1 MNKNLLSPSRYS
13 RIFFGKKINLTKQI
27 SGYISRALFV
37 VTTLLFS
44 ASVSNAQTPVCAT
57 PGADGAGNLST
68 AANTFYPSKTGSVT
82 LNSGST
88 SLELDPVPGSFTVGS
103 TVFSFGNTQIT
114 KGNLLLIVQMQ
125 GADANTTNTSSY
137 GSGVAA
143 NDGSGYT
150 GTVTAGRYEYVV
162 ALNDITTAGGTL
174 QFKGAG
180 TGGGLVNS
188 YVNSD
193 ATATK
198 GQRRFQI
205 VRLMQYSNLTMTTDI
220 KTIPWNGKAG
230 GLIAID
236 VAGTLTMN
244 GRVIDA
250 SATGFRGGYLLP
262 RTIAN
267 TQQSLYVTT
276 NSTLAST
283 KGEGIVG
290 TPRFMWDGYN
300 QVDNG
305 VQGYPNGDYGR
316 GAPGNAGGGGNVHN
330 AGGGGGGNG
339 SAGGLGGWGWD
350 SGDPT
355 FGANQVTGGRQG
367 STTPYALNR
376 LFLGGGGGAGDAN
389 NATNGVRG
397 GVGGGIILITANKID
412 GTGTIL
418 ANGGRG
424 EAGGLGNAADG
435 AGGGGAGGTIFISV
449 ANPSPTANLTI
460 QAKGGNGGNS
470 FTTTAHGPGGGGG
483 GGVIHY
489 KIPNATITAT
499 SAAGLSGRTNNGV
512 TQAGNA
518 NSNVPYGSTDGSGPG
533 IVNLFTVNDLPPE
546 LQGVSSTCLP
556 NLVITKSRTNPTVS
570 VPAGSTTVYTININN
585 TGGGAEGVRINDQL
599 PAGLTFLSATIVYS
613 TSPST
618 VVTVTNSGIA
628 TAPVLGNFNIPA
640 GTSATIQLTV
650 TIPAATAAG
659 TYSNPAQVTYLDPTR
674 TAANPDRLISPAS
687 FAIAGTN
694 TTYETGG
701 TVGGSNYNPALTDED
716 LLLTKP
722 NISILKTV
730 SPTCIATG
738 ANATYTITVKNEGAT
753 TLNTFSVTDV
763 IPTGMTFVSS
773 TGTAAPWTR
782 SNVGT
787 TYTFAYNSGI
797 GLTTGQ
803 TASFTITATA
813 TTVQPSGS
821 WSNTASVSGGS
832 NSTVLLYANP
842 TTASSS
848 ISAGGTAC
856 NDGTFFITGNTPT
869 VGTGQW
875 SLTANPGG
883 FATLNNP
890 NQPNATVVGVRN
902 GSPVTARWTITNGT
916 CTSTSDLVLTNNS
929 ILPTGTLS
937 IVGNGSGTIC
947 SPSPTPNLQVA
958 LTGTPNWSIS
968 YRNPAGLLVNVTGI
982 TTSPYIISSTTV
994 GTYSLVSI
1002 TDNTGCSGTVS
1013 GTVVLNQSPA
1023 TVAGTVSGAQSI
1035 CFNTAPTALSIS
1047 GQTGNV
1053 VIWQSSPNNSTWTD
1067 ISGTENLTLITPGV
1081 LTATTYYRVR
1091 VKSGACAEAITPA
1104 VTVTVNALPAGSATP
1119 TSQNICSGAAIA
1131 TVNFSGATS
1140 YTWIRDN
1147 NTNVT
1152 GIASSGSGT
1161 NVTGTLTN
1169 TTGSV
1174 QVVTFTVTPIANGC
1188 SGNTFTF
1195 TVTVQGIVTAGSIGS
1210 NQAICT
1216 NTQPAPLTSLT
1227 DGTGSG
1233 TISYIWENSTN
1244 GTTWAAIAGANAATF
1259 QPPVLTT
1266 TTLYRRTTV
1275 STAATACSSVP
1286 SSPVTISVSAL
1297 PTAANAGADQ
1307 TQYNSGTFTL
1317 QGNAPTSGTG
1327 VWTLV
1332 TGSATIATPTNRNTT
1347 VTIAKN
1353 TSATLRWTI
1362 TSSPCAASADDVV
1375 ITYTESTDLQI
1386 VKAVNK
1392 TNPTVGENVTFTITA
1407 TNNGPSNATGV
1418 QVNDLLKSG
1427 YTFVSATPGAGT
1439 YNATT
1444 GVWTI
1449 GALNSASSQTLN
1461 IIATVKANATAA
1473 NYGNDANITG
1483 TETDPTPANNSTS
1496 ITSIVPVPSIDL
1508 SLTKTASPKPAIAGN
1523 ALTYTITLTNN
1534 GPSTLTSTDI
1544 VKITD
1549 NLPAGFTANTYTAS
1563 IGTFTSANGNWTG
1576 LTLATGQNATLTI
1589 AGTLA
1594 ATATGSISNSASVAA
1609 PTGTVDPNLTN
1620 NSQTDNTTI
1629 NRQVD
1634 LVLAKTASPKPV
1646 VAGGAL
1652 TYTITLTNNGSSAL
1666 LSTDVVNVVDNLPAG
1681 FTATTFTAA
1690 AGTYDQTNG
1699 NWTGL
1704 TLNNGQS
1711 TTLTIAGTVAANA
1724 SGTLN
1729 NSATVTA
1736 PTGTT
1741 DTNTGNNTAT
1751 DATSI
1756 NRSIDFAIAKTS
1768 TPNPVIA
1775 GEALTYTITLTNNGT
1790 SQLLNTDV
1798 VKVVDVLP
1806 AGFTAT
1812 SYNTSL
1818 GAYTSTNGNWTG
1830 LTLSN
1835 GQSTTL
1841 TIAGTVAAVATGSL
1855 SNTVTLTPPAGITD
1869 PNTTNNTATNN
1880 TTINAKPV
1888 LAITKTGSSGLT
1900 AGSAVTYTLRI
1911 VNNGSSN
1918 AINADITDAVP
1929 TSIQGVTWTSTTE
1942 GTAAVGT
1949 GASGSGNTVNLK
1961 VNIPAGSANAI
1972 NVTIQGTV
1980 DPGATGS
1987 ITNTATVTPAEPQ
2000 GTGSTSSVNSNIT
2013 STSGVTIS
2021 KTAVSSETAGNT
2033 LSYQIQIANNGPSNA
2048 TGVQLADV
2056 VPASLTNVTYTSQV
2070 LGTAMVTAGATGTG
2084 NNINLTSNIPAGAA
2098 NKIIINVIGTIKPD
2112 FEGTITNTAT
2122 ATPQES
2128 GSTPVNAQAITS
2140 VSRKPVFTITK
2151 SGPSTAIAGNNII
2164 YSITIKNTGP
2174 SNSLNTLITD
2184 AIPASIANASWTSA
2198 VTVGTATISAGAT
2211 GTGNNLSLTGSFQAN
2226 STVQITIS
2234 GKIASN
2240 ASGNITNTATVTPA
2254 ENGVS
2259 PITSSPVNTSLTT
2272 KSGLTVLKSAPSTII
2287 SGANIS
2293 YTIEIGND
2301 GPSDAINATLNDA
2314 ISAQV
2319 LNPTWT
2325 STIQGSAIINAG
2337 ATGSGNSLQTGVTI
2351 PAGAANKVIV
2361 TVSGKVNPAFNGALS
2376 NTATVTAIES
2386 GSPSPSSTTNTTVN
2400 RTPTIA
2406 ITKNGPT
2413 ALIAGENITYT
2424 LDIFNTSTA
2433 DAQNLS
2439 IADAVSNQ
2447 ISNVTW
2453 TATASGTAQVLT
2465 GASGTG
2471 NTVAITGNVPA
2482 GSANHITVTI
2492 IGMVSAALNGNLA
2505 NTATATPSESGTTP
2519 AISTINTTVS
2529 KIPVLAIQK
2538 SGPASINAGEQI
2550 SYTITVTNQG
2560 TANANAS
2567 VITDAIPASILNPSW
2582 TTSVSGTAVITA
2594 GATGSTNAVS
2604 VTGDI
2609 PAGAAN
2615 KIVITVTGTVDAG
2628 TGATSI
2634 ANNAT
2639 VTPAESGATAK
2650 TSNTVTTS
2658 VGKLPSISL
2667 TKTGPATAKSG
2678 ETVTYIIEAINNGP
2692 SNASN
2697 LSITD
2702 AIPTQLTGVTWT
2714 AVASGTST
2722 VSVSSGT
2729 GNVSLTSNLK
2739 VGAANKVTITATGT
2753 ISAGQSNVT
2762 ISNQAVATPTEAGIA
2777 PVNSN
2782 AVSTT
2787 VSNKSAITIVKAGPS
2802 SVNAGENVTYTLS
2815 IKNAGPSNAVAAV
2828 IADNIP
2834 SGITNVSWSTAITG
2848 TASISLG
2855 ASGTGNNLSI
2865 TADIPAG
2872 AANAINVTIT
2882 GKVNAAFAGSSLSN
2896 SATVT
2901 PSEAGNA
2908 VVTSNTVTSAVTKQ
2922 ADLRIEKTG
2931 PTAAV
2936 AGEQVSYTITV
2947 TNAGPGDVTAARIQ
2961 DTFDANLLTPTW
2973 TVATQGAATASV
2985 GSGSGNIDIT
2995 GNFTANAA
3003 DKIIITVTG
3012 RISPTLTTSISNTAT
3027 ATPPAGVTDLTP
3039 ASSTVT
3045 TTTTRKANVRITKS
3059 GPANVGAGEVISY
3072 TLRIVND
3079 GPSTATTTA
3088 ILDNI
3093 PTEIISGISWDVVV
3107 SGGAT
3112 STISGNQTSRSINFN
3127 ATIPPTTGLVLV
3139 NITGTV
3145 DPSLTQGQTI
3155 SNTATATVAA
3165 GITDPDLSDN
3175 TSTKVTAVDND
3186 PVFRVSKSGPANANI
3201 GDPITYT
3208 IVINNTGAGNITDA
3222 FITDNVPV
3230 DVQVNSWTAVATAGA
3245 TVTGTASGSS
3255 NSISTK
3261 GSINSGT
3268 GTITVTVNGIIKQT
3282 ARAVFTNTV
3291 EVTAS
3296 DVKQSSVTTSINKST
3311 DIAIS
3316 KTGPQTISAG
3326 ENISYTIKVVNNGP
3340 VDVSGLTIADVV
3352 PAGITNV
3359 SWSATASGTATITGP
3374 TTGNVNDI
3382 SMGANINAG
3391 STNFITI
3398 LVSGKVPSNT
3408 AVSTL
3413 TNTATVTLPTEI
3425 VDFNTAN
3432 NSSTINTTV
3441 INSPSLVVQKSG
3453 PSTAASGTQISY
3465 TLTVSNNGPSDAI
3478 AVNIADAIPA
3488 DITNVSWTAVANGTT
3503 SITSG
3508 ASGSGNTV
3516 AVVGNIPF
3524 ASGNSITINVVGTI
3538 NPAFAG
3544 NILNTASAKIG
3555 AAGTPVNS
3563 PTVTTVVAKQTNLS
3577 VIKSGPATLSAGL
3590 PLSYTIEV
3598 TNAGPSNAT
3607 GTVITDAVPA
3617 AIQNVTWSTT
3627 VTNGASVSAGVT
3639 GTGNAL
3645 SVTGSILAG
3654 GNSKILITVNGL
3666 VASNATANIVNSAT
3680 ATPAEPG
3687 NPPVVSTP
3695 VTTVLQKT
3703 PGLALS
3709 KSAPSTAS
3717 SGQQITYTL
3726 KLTNTGPSDAVNTTI
3741 ADEVPADI
3749 SNVQW
3754 TATASNGAVVNGTA
3768 SGTTN
3773 NVSASVNVPV
3783 NGVINIVITGT
3794 ISPTYVGTIVNNAS
3808 ATPSEPGVAAK
3819 TASASTIISAMV
3831 SPVIT
3836 KSGPTTALAGEEINY
3851 QIRVRNNGPS
3861 TALNAVITDALSNNL
3876 TNVQWTAIVQGNAIV
3891 NSGNSGNTNSIN
3903 VNANIPTGTNDVVII
3918 NVKGT
3923 IASSFSGTISN
3934 SATITPSEAGS
3945 IPVTSAA
3952 VVTTVSR
3959 KPILKISKVG
3969 PATLTA
3975 GNNINYL
3982 INVSNEGTGNAVN
3995 LSVADIVPAA
4005 ITNVAITVSS
4015 TGNATIA
4022 NSSVTGNTVSV
4033 AGDINAGNGNG
4044 FIISVSGKVPANYTG
4059 TLANTATAT
4068 PSEAGAVAS
4077 SATANTVVSRVPV
4090 LEIIKTGPATAN
4102 AGAAIEYIVTVRNTS
4117 TSDALASVIT
4127 DAVPSGIQNVSWT
4140 TSLAGTATVIS
4151 GSTGTGNAVSL
4162 TANIPAGSTNAV
4174 SISVKGVIPSGA
4186 TESLANAA
4194 VATPVEAGTS
4204 AATSATVT
4212 TTIQTSTDLYVT
4224 NTVANAFLKVGQNA
4238 VFTITAGNNGPS
4250 DATGIN
4256 VADLLPAGYQFVS
4269 ASATQGTYDQSTGA
4283 WAVGNLNSGA
4293 SSVLTI
4299 TATVKLGT
4307 DYNTTATISGAQNDP
4322 ITNNNKASA
4331 GITAVNSDP
4340 VLVADT
4346 KTTNEDVTLTVTA
4359 ANGVLSNDSDIDNNT
4374 LTVTKYSI
4382 AGVDYTPGS
4391 SNLITGV
4398 GTITLNADGSYVFV
4412 PAANYNGTVPAIT
4425 YTVSDGNGGT
4435 VNSTLTITV
4444 NPINDAPSFV
4454 KGADQLVNTNAGAQT
4469 VNNWAT
4475 AIVAGPADEVA
4486 SQAVNFVVS
4495 NNSNT
4500 SFTVQPA
4507 IDASGNLTY
4516 TPLGNFAGKVTV
4528 TVVLNDNGGTA
4539 NGGIDQSAAQTF
4551 IISIKPVGLT
4561 DNANTLVNTPVT
4573 TDVKANDGATATNTT
4588 VLAGNGAHGTTTVDA
4603 TGKVTYTPNAGYTGT
4618 DSYTYT
4624 LTTADGVVSDPI
4636 TVNVSIYPTVVLSG
4650 PASVNENAGAVNYTV
4665 TLTGTAGTT
4674 LASPVTVVT
4683 GITPNT
4689 TNAADYNFS
4698 SSTITFP
4705 AGSVVGAASGTITF
4719 PVTIV
4724 DDNIVESTE
4733 DYTVSIGSITGPASL
4748 GNASITTSIVD
4759 NDTSVATITPGIN
4772 GNETGPVN
4780 GTFIVTL
4787 SNPSATDTQI
4797 TYTLGGTAIEG
4808 SDYSTIVAKTIT
4820 IPAGQTTGTIS
4831 IPVLTDAVVEGAET
4845 VIATLTTS
4853 SNPLVTVNNTPASI
4867 NITDNTTAT
4876 VTVAATANGAEPATP
4891 GQFTFTLSHVSTTD
4905 TQITYGVSGT
4915 ATSGTDYSSIGTT
4928 VTITA
4933 GQITAT
4939 VSVPVL
4945 NDNLVEGTETVIL
4958 TMLATTSNG
4967 AITASTT
4974 PATVNI
4980 TDNDTAIATII
4991 AGTNGNENGL
5001 VNGTFTV
5008 TLSNPSAT
5016 DTQLTYTVGGTAT
5029 EGVDYTTIVKTITIP
5044 AGQTTGTITIPVL
5057 ADAVVEGTETV
5068 VVTLGTSNNPLVSAN
5083 NNPATI
5089 NILDNNTATVS
5100 ISTTPTIN
5108 ESAGTATFTVTLST
5122 AVQNSFSVDY
5132 KTVDGTATAGLDYTS
5147 TTGTLVFPANSPAG
5161 AMLRFTVPVNDDNVV
5176 EPSETFSATLS
5187 NVIGGLVTIGTP
5199 TATVTITDNDVAV
5212 ASIAPGT
5219 NGSETGPVS
5228 GTFIVT
5234 LSNPSATDTQIT
5246 YTLGGTSTEGT
5257 DYTNIVTKT
5266 ITISAGQTTGTISI
5280 PVIVDAVA
5288 ESTETVIATLVT
5300 SNNPAITV
5308 NTAPASINILDANTA
5323 NVSISINAASI
5334 GEAVGTVTLSVT
5346 LNIAV
5351 QNSFTVDYKTANGTA
5366 LSGLDYTATSG
5377 TLTFPANSPAGT
5389 VLNVVIP
5396 IIDDNLIENSE
5407 SFTVGLSNVQ
5417 GAEVAIGASPATVNI
5432 ADNDSAVATITAGA
5446 NANENG
5452 LVNGVFNVTLSN
5464 PSATPTTLSFTLTGT
5479 ATESADYGAITKT
5492 IIIPAGATT
5501 GTITIPV
5508 MADLLAE
5515 GTETVI
5521 ATLTASSNPVITVN
5535 NTPATINII
5544 DEDVATVSISTTPV
5558 INENAGT
5565 ATFTVTLSNAVQN
5578 GFSVNYATANGT
5590 ATSGADYTS
5599 TSGTLTFPANSP
5611 AGTMLTFTV
5620 PINDDNLVEPSE
5632 IFTAALSNVTGGV
5645 VTIGVSSATVSITD
5659 NDTAVATI
5667 TAGTNGNENG
5677 PVNGSYT
5684 VTLSNPSSTDTQIT
5698 FTVSGTATEGNDYTT
5713 ITKTITIP
5721 AGQTTGT
5728 ITIPVV
5734 TDAVVEGTET
5744 VVITLINTN
5753 NPLVTVNN
5761 TPATINILDNN
5772 SVTASVSVFQTN
5784 VDEAAG
5790 TATFTV
5796 TLSGAVQSAFSVDYS
5811 TANGTAIAGLD
5822 YVATSG
5828 TLTFPAGSAAG
5839 SSITFTVPIIDD
5851 NLVEPSET
5859 FNAIISNVTGGLVT
5873 IASGIAT
5880 VTITDNDS
5888 SVASITPGT
5897 SGNES
5902 GPVNGTF
5909 TVTLSKPASTDTQLT
5924 YTLSG
5929 TATEGSDYATIVT
5942 KTITIPAGQTSGV
5955 ITIPVSGDA
5964 IVEGTETVIATL
5976 TTSGNP
5982 LVTVSSTAATINIVD
5997 NTDAVVTVSAT
6008 ADGAEP
6014 ATPGQFTFTLN
6025 RISTTDTKIT
6035 YALSGT
6041 AISGTDYTA
6050 IVNTITIPAGQTKA
6064 TVSVPVLNDN
6074 IVEGTETVILTMNAT
6089 TNNGSIIASTTPA
6102 TVNITDSGSSIASIT
6117 AGTNGNENGPVN
6129 GIFTVTLNNPSAT
6142 DTQITYTLSGTATE
6156 GTDYSTTVIKTI
6168 TIPAGQ
6174 TTGTITIPV
6183 LTDAI
6188 VEGTETVIATLITS
6202 SNPLITASNV
6212 PATINIVDNNTAT
6225 VSISTV
6231 PTINESAGTATFT
6244 VTLSAAVQNAFTVAY
6259 TTGDGTAAASF
6270 DYTTTSG
6277 TLTFPAGAA
6286 AGTTLTFTVP
6296 INDDNIVETNETFS
6310 GTISNV
6316 SGGLVTIVTSTATAT
6331 IIDNDTAVATITA
6344 GVNGNENGPAN
6355 GTFTVTLSKPSA
6367 TATQISYTLGG
6378 TATEGSDYTTIVTK
6392 TITIPAG
6399 QTTGTITIPVLSDA
6413 VVEGTETVIAT
6424 LTLSGNPAITVSNTP
6439 ATITIADNNSATVSI
6454 FATPT
6459 VNESAGT
6466 ATFTV
6471 RLNAAVQ
6478 NAFTVDYATSNG
6490 TAIAGLDYTATS
6502 GTLTFP
6508 AGSAAG
6514 ATLTFTVSINDDNI
6528 VESNET
6534 FNASISNV
6542 TGGLVTIATNTVT
6555 TTIIDNDASVATITA
6570 GINGTETG
6578 PVNGTFTVSL
6588 SKPSATDTQITY
6600 TLGGTATEG
6609 SDYSPIVTKTITIP
6623 AGQTTATIT
6632 VPVLGDAVVEGTE
6645 TVIATL
6651 TASGNPGVT
6660 VSNVPAT
6667 INILDGSNTT
6677 VTVAATADGAEPST
6691 PGQFT
6696 FTLSNV
6702 STTDTQI
6709 TYTVT
6714 GTATSGADYT
6724 SIGTTVTIPAGQKT
6738 VTVTVPVLND
6748 NLNEGNETVILT
6760 MNATTNNALIMAS
6773 TIPAT
6778 VNIRDNRAPVATAPA
6793 ITTPED
6799 TPINGTITATDAD
6812 GDPLTFTVSSPP
6824 AHGTVVVN
6832 ADGTYTYTPATN
6844 YNGTDTFTVI
6854 VSDGKGGATTVTVP
6868 ITVSPVNDAPVA
6880 TAPAI
6885 TTNKNIPVNGTITA
6899 SDIDGDPLTFTVTTP
6914 PAHGTVVVNPDGTYT
6929 YTPANNYSG
6938 ADTFTVTVSDGKGG
6952 TTTVTINVTV
6962 NPTNVAPVATAPAV
6976 ITNEDTPVNGKI
6988 TATDADGDPLTFT
7001 VTTPPVHG
7009 TVVVNA
7015 DGTYTYTPAPNYNGP
7030 DTFTVTVSDGK
7041 GGTTTVIISVTVT
7054 PVNDE
7059 PVATSPAITTPQNTA
7074 ANGTI
7079 TASDVDGDPLT
7090 FTVSTPPVHGTVVV
7104 NADGTYTYT
7113 PTAGYVGND
7122 TFTVTVSDGKGGTTT
7137 VTVPVT
7143 VTLVAAPTMSL
7154 TKVAANTVSK
7164 VGDVINYN
7172 IVVTNTGNVTL
7183 TNVAVTDAGADAGS
7197 IIPVSIASLAP
7208 GVSVT
7213 VTARHTINLTEVNAG
7228 SFSNQASAT
7237 AQTPGGGTVTK
7248 PRSDDPATPA
7258 ADDATVTLIA
7268 PASTIALV
7276 KTGTLSA
7283 DGNSITYNF
7292 SIKNTGNVT
7301 LHIITLVDAKLGL
7314 NRVIPGTLAPGA
7326 TVTDSYVYQLT
7337 QADKDAAS
7345 VTNSAT
7351 ITGQTPANVSVSD
7364 ISGTAENNNT
7374 PTVTQIP
7381 VMGAIALIKTAAF
7394 SGNQVT
7400 YTFTIKNT
7408 GTNTLNTVTLTD
7420 AKLGLGNKAIAVP
7433 GGLAPG
7439 AAITDV
7445 EVYTLTQ
7452 ADKDLGTVTN
7462 TATVNAKTLGGVNVS
7477 DVSGTSE
7484 NNNTATVIAFP
7495 KSPKA
7500 VDDVGGTVANKP
7512 VTINVLAN
7520 DDPGNSTLD
7529 KLTVEIVG
7537 QPQHGKVTVNPD
7549 GTITYTPDPGYT
7561 GDDTFTYRVKDAFGY
7576 YTNVAAVTLTANFAG
7591 LTIPNLFTPNGDG
7604 INDTFEILGINQY
7617 QVNELQIVNRWG
7629 NEVFR
7634 AKGYQNNWTGEGLN
7648 EGTYYYLLRVK
7659 KAGSD
7664 QYEVFKG
7671 YITLI
7676 RAFKK

>member
-1 MNKNLLSPSRYS
+1 MNKNLHITSRYS
-13 RIFFGKKINLTKQI
+13 HIFFGKKINLTKQF
-27 SGYISRALFV
+27 SCCISRALFV
-37 VTTLLFS
+37 MTTLLFCTS
-44 ASVSNAQTPVCAT
+44 FLKAQTPICAT

-68 AANTFYPSKTGSVT
+68 AANTFYPSKEGSVT

-114 KGNLLLIVQMQ
+114 KGNLLLIIQMQ
-125 GADANTTNTSSY
+125 GADINASDNASY
-137 GSGVAA
+137 GSGVAT
-143 NDGSGYT
+143 NNGSGFVS
-150 GTVTAGRYEYVV
+150 GSVTAGHYEYVV
-162 ALNDITTAGGTL
+162 ALNDVTTTGGTL

-188 YVNSD
+188 YVNAN
-193 ATATK
+193 ATTTR

-205 VRLMQYSNLTMTTDI
+205 VRLMQYSNLTMATDI

-230 GLIAID
+230 GLIALD
-236 VAGTLTMN
+236 VAGTLNMN
-244 GRVIDA
+244 GHVIDA
-250 SATGFRGGYLLP
+250 SITGFRGGYRDKNTTGLITVNNSTY
-262 RTIAN
+262 RTI
-267 TQQSLYVTT
+267 TES
-276 NSTLAST
+276 LAST
-283 KGEGIVG
+283 KGEGIAG
-290 TPRFMWDGYN
+290 TPRYVWDGYN
-300 QVDNG
+300 KLDNG
-305 VQGYPNGDYGR
+305 IGWIGYPNGDFGR
-316 GAPGNAGGGGNVHN
+316 GAPGNAGGGGNRSN
-330 AGGGGGGNG
+330 SGGAGGGNG
-339 SAGGLGGWGWD
+339 SVGGSGGWAY
-350 SGDPT
+350 SGSSGTDKT
-355 FGANQVTGGRQG
+355 LSGGIAGANIPA
-367 STTPYALNR
+367 SLSR
-376 LFLGGGGGAGDAN
+376 LYLGGGGGSGEANDA
-389 NATNGVRG
+389 TTGVKG
-397 GVGGGIILITANKID
+397 GVGGGIIIITANQID
-412 GTGTIL
+412 GAGVIL

-424 EAGGLGNAADG
+424 EAGGLGSFADG
-435 AGGGGAGGTIFISV
+435 AGGGGAGGTVFINV
-449 ANPSPTANLTI
+449 ANPSPTAILTI

-470 FTTTAHGPGGGGG
+470 FTTTPHGPGGGGG

-489 KIPNATITAT
+489 KIPNATVTTTTAG
-499 SAAGLSGRTNNGV
+499 GLSGRTNNGV
-512 TQAGNA
+512 TKTGNA
-518 NSNVPYGSTDGSGPG
+518 NTNIPYGATDGSPSGV
-533 IVNLFTVNDLPPE
+533 VNQFTFNDLPPE

-556 NLVITKSRTNPTVS
+556 NLVIAKSRTNPTVS

-613 TSPST
+613 TNPST
-618 VVTVTNSGIA
+618 VVTLTNSGTA

-650 TIPAATAAG
+650 TIPATTAAG
-659 TYSNPAQVTYLDPTR
+659 TYNNPAQVTYLDPTR
-674 TAANPDRLISPAS
+674 TAANPERLISPAS
-687 FAIAGTN
+687 FAVGGAN

-722 NISILKTV
+722 NISIIKTV

-738 ANATYTITVKNEGAT
+738 SDATYTITVKNEGAA
-753 TLNTFSVTDV
+753 TLNAFSVTDI

-773 TGTAAPWTR
+773 TGTSAPWTR

-787 TYTFAYNSGI
+787 TYTFDYNSGT

-813 TTVQPSGS
+813 TTVQSSGN

-848 ISAGGTAC
+848 ITSGGTAC
-856 NDGTFFITGNTPT
+856 NDGTFFISGNTPI

-875 SLTANPGG
+875 SLTANTGG

-902 GSPVTARWTITNGT
+902 GSSVTARWTITNGT

-929 ILPTGTLS
+929 VLPTGTLS
-937 IVGNGSGTIC
+937 IVGTVGSSSTVCTGTAL
-947 SPSPTPNLQVA
+947 PNLNIA
-958 LTGTPNWSIS
+958 FNGTGPWFYTYLDPS
-968 YRNPAGLLVNVTGI
+968 GLVT
-982 TTSPYIISSTTV
+982 TEQSTATASV
-994 GTYSLVSI
+994 TIVPTQAGTYSLVSVRNA
-1002 TDNTGCSGTVS
+1002 TCSGTAS

-1035 CFNTAPTALSIS
+1035 CFNTTPTALSIS

-1053 VIWQSSPNNSTWTD
+1053 VFWQSSPNNSTWTD
-1067 ISGTENLTLITPGV
+1067 IAGTENLTSITPGA

-1091 VKSGACAEAITPA
+1091 VKSGACAEAITPV
-1104 VTVTVNALPAGSATP
+1104 VTVTVNALPTGSATP
-1119 TSQNICSGAAIA
+1119 ASQHICNGAAIT

-1140 YTWIRDN
+1140 YTWVRDN

-1161 NVTGTLTN
+1161 SVTGTLTN
-1169 TTGSV
+1169 TTDLA

-1188 SGNTFTF
+1188 SGNIFTF
-1195 TVTVQGIVTAGSIGS
+1195 TVTIQGIVTAGSIGS
-1210 NQAICT
+1210 NQSICT
-1216 NTQPAPLTSLT
+1216 NTQPAPLTSVT

-1297 PTAANAGADQ
+1297 PTTANAGADQ

-1332 TGSATIATPTNRNTT
+1332 AGSATITTPTNRNTT

-1362 TSSPCAASADDVV
+1362 TSSPCSASTDDVV

-1386 VKAVNK
+1386 IKTVNK

-1427 YTFVSATPGAGT
+1427 YTFVSATPGTGT

-1461 IIATVKANATAA
+1461 IIATVNGNATAV
-1473 NYGNDANITG
+1473 NYGNDVNITG
-1483 TETDPTPANNSTS
+1483 TETDPTPANNSTAV
-1496 ITSIVPVPSIDL
+1496 TNIVPTPSIDL

-1523 ALTYTITLTNN
+1523 ALIYTITLTNN
-1534 GPSTLTSTDI
+1534 GPSTLTSTDV

-1563 IGTFTSANGNWTG
+1563 TGTFTSSSGDWTG

-1594 ATATGSISNSASVAA
+1594 ATATGTISNSASVTA

-1620 NSQTDNTTI
+1620 NSQTDNTII

-1646 VAGGAL
+1646 VAGGVL
-1652 TYTITLTNNGSSAL
+1652 TYTITLTNNGSSAI

-1704 TLNNGQS
+1704 TLSNGQS

-1724 SGTLN
+1724 TGTLN

-1736 PTGTT
+1736 PSGTT

-1751 DATSI
+1751 DATTI

-1775 GEALTYTITLTNNGT
+1775 GETLTYTITLTNNGT
-1790 SQLLNTDV
+1790 SQLLNTDI

-1812 SYNTSL
+1812 SYNTSS
-1818 GAYTSTNGNWTG
+1818 GSYTSTNGNWTG
-1830 LTLSN
+1830 LTLNN
-1835 GQSTTL
+1835 GQSATL
-1841 TIAGTVAAVATGSL
+1841 TIAGTVAAAATGSL
-1855 SNTVTLTPPAGITD
+1855 SNAVTLTPPAGITD

-1888 LAITKTGSSGLT
+1888 LAITKTGSAGLT

-1929 TSIQGVTWTSTTE
+1929 AAIQGVTWTSTTE
-1942 GTAAVGT
+1942 GTAAVTT
-1949 GASGSGNTVNLK
+1949 GASGSGNAVNLK

-1980 DPGATGS
+1980 NPGATGS
-1987 ITNTATVTPAEPQ
+1987 ITNIATVTPAEPQ

-2033 LSYQIQIANNGPSNA
+2033 LTYQIQIANNGPSDA

-2056 VPASLTNVTYTSQV
+2056 VPASLTNVAYTSQV
-2070 LGTAMVTAGATGTG
+2070 LGTATVTTGATGTG
-2084 NNINLTSNIPAGAA
+2084 NNINLSGNIPAGAA
-2098 NKIIINVIGTIKPD
+2098 NKIIINVTGTIKPD

-2122 ATPQES
+2122 ATPQER
-2128 GSTPVNAQAITS
+2128 GSTPVNAQAVTS

-2151 SGPSTAIAGNNII
+2151 SGPSTAIAGNNIV

-2174 SNSLNTLITD
+2174 SNSLNTVITD
-2184 AIPASIANASWTSA
+2184 AIPASITNVSWTSA
-2198 VTVGTATISAGAT
+2198 VTAGTATISAGAT

-2287 SGANIS
+2287 SGASIS

-2325 STIQGSAIINAG
+2325 STVQGTAIINAG
-2337 ATGSGNSLQTGVTI
+2337 ATGSGSNLQTGVTI

-2361 TVSGKVNPAFNGALS
+2361 TVSGKINPAFNGALS
-2376 NTATVTAIES
+2376 NTATVTATES

-2447 ISNVTW
+2447 IGSVTW
-2453 TATASGTAQVLT
+2453 TATATGTAQLLT

-2492 IGMVSAALNGNLA
+2492 TGKVSTALNGNLA

-2519 AISTINTTVS
+2519 ATSTINTTVS
-2529 KIPVLAIQK
+2529 KIPVLAVQK

-2560 TANANAS
+2560 TADANAS

-2582 TTSVSGTAVITA
+2582 TTSVSGTAVVTA
-2594 GATGSTNAVS
+2594 GAIGSTNAIS

-2609 PAGAAN
+2609 PAGVAN

-2628 TGATSI
+2628 TAATSI
-2634 ANNAT
+2634 TNSAT

-2722 VSVSSGT
+2722 VSVASGT
-2729 GNVSLTSNLK
+2729 GSVSLTSNLK
-2739 VGAANKVTITATGT
+2739 VGSANKVTITATGT
-2753 ISAGQSNVT
+2753 IAAGQSNVT
-2762 ISNQAVATPTEAGIA
+2762 ITNQAVATPTEAGIT

-2782 AVSTT
+2782 AVSTAIF
-2787 VSNKSAITIVKAGPS
+2787 NKSAITIVKAGPS

-2828 IADNIP
+2828 IADNVP
-2834 SGITNVSWSTAITG
+2834 SDITNVSWSTAVTG

-2855 ASGTGNNLSI
+2855 ASGTGNSLSI
-2865 TADIPAG
+2865 TGDIPAG
-2872 AANAINVTIT
+2872 AANGINVTII

-2908 VVTSNTVTSAVTKQ
+2908 VVTSNAVTSAVTKQ

-2985 GSGSGNIDIT
+2985 GNGSGNIDIT
-2995 GNFTANAA
+2995 GNLTANAA

-3039 ASSTVT
+3039 ATSTVT

-3059 GPANVGAGEVISY
+3059 GPANVGAGQVISY

-3093 PTEIISGISWDVVV
+3093 PTEIISGISWDVVA

-3245 TVTGTASGSS
+3245 TVTGTTSGSS

-3261 GSINSGT
+3261 GNINSGT

-3326 ENISYTIKVVNNGP
+3326 ENISYAIKVVNNGP

-3374 TTGNVNDI
+3374 TTGNGNNI

-3408 AVSTL
+3408 AASTL

-3432 NSSTINTTV
+3432 NSSTVNTTV

-3488 DITNVSWTAVANGTT
+3488 DITNVSWIAAANGTT

-3524 ASGNSITINVVGTI
+3524 ASGNSITVNVVGTI

-3577 VIKSGPATLSAGL
+3577 VIKSGPATLSGGL
-3590 PLSYTIEV
+3590 PISYTIEV
-3598 TNAGPSNAT
+3598 TNAGPSIAT
-3607 GTVITDAVPA
+3607 GTIITDVVPA
-3617 AIQNVTWSTT
+3617 AIENVTWSTT
-3627 VTNGASVSAGVT
+3627 VSNGATVSAGTT

-3654 GNSKILITVNGL
+3654 GNSKILITVNGF

-3695 VTTVLQKT
+3695 VITVLQKT

-3709 KSAPSTAS
+3709 KSAPNKAS

-3726 KLTNTGPSDAVNTTI
+3726 KLTNTGPSDALNTTI
-3741 ADEVPADI
+3741 ADVVPADI

-3783 NGVINIVITGT
+3783 NGVINIVVTGT

-3819 TASASTIISAMV
+3819 TASASTIVSAMV

-3876 TNVQWTAIVQGNAIV
+3876 TNVQWTAVAQGNAII
-3891 NSGNSGNTNSIN
+3891 NAGNSGSTNLIN
-3903 VNANIPTGTNDVVII
+3903 VNANIPAGTNDVVIVNI
-3918 NVKGT
+3918 KGT
-3923 IASSFSGTISN
+3923 IANSFSGTISN

-3945 IPVTSAA
+3945 APVTSAA
-3952 VVTTVSR
+3952 VVTTISR

-3982 INVSNEGTGNAVN
+3982 INVSNDGTGNAVN
-3995 LSVADIVPAA
+3995 LSVADIVPAT
-4005 ITNVAITVSS
+4005 ITNVTIIAST

-4022 NSSVTGNTVSV
+4022 NSSVTGNTISV
-4033 AGDINAGNGNG
+4033 TGDINAGNGNG
-4044 FIISVSGKVPANYTG
+4044 FTISVSGKVPQNYTG
-4059 TLANTATAT
+4059 TLVNTATAT

-4117 TSDALASVIT
+4117 ASDALASVIT

-4140 TSLAGTATVIS
+4140 TSTAGAAMVTL
-4151 GSTGTGNAVSL
+4151 GNTGTGNSVSL
-4162 TANIPAGSTNAV
+4162 TANIPAGSTNVV
-4174 SISVKGVIPSGA
+4174 SISIKGIIPSGA
-4186 TESLANAA
+4186 TGSLANAA
-4194 VATPVEAGTS
+4194 VAMPVEAGTS

-4250 DATGIN
+4250 DATGVN

-4269 ASATQGTYDQSTGA
+4269 ASATQGTYNQSTGV
-4283 WAVGNLNSGA
+4283 WMVGNLNSGA

-4322 ITNNNKASA
+4322 VANNNKASA

-4346 KTTNEDVTLTVTA
+4346 KTTNEDVTLTITA
-4359 ANGVLSNDSDIDNNT
+4359 ANGVLSNDTDIDNNT
-4374 LTVTKYSI
+4374 LTITKYSI
-4382 AGVDYTPGS
+4382 AGVDYAPGS
-4391 SNLITGV
+4391 SNLIIGV

-4412 PAANYNGTVPAIT
+4412 PVANYNGTVPAIT

-4444 NPINDAPSFV
+4444 
-4454 KGADQLVNTNAGAQT
+4454 
-4469 VNNWAT
+4469 
-4475 AIVAGPADEVA
+4475 
-4486 SQAVNFVVS
+4486 
-4495 NNSNT
+4495 
-4500 SFTVQPA
+4500 
-4507 IDASGNLTY
+4507 
-4516 TPLGNFAGKVTV
+4516 
-4528 TVVLNDNGGTA
+4528 
-4539 NGGIDQSAAQTF
+4539 
-4551 IISIKPVGLT
+4551 
-4561 DNANTLVNTPVT
+4561 TLMP
-4573 TDVKANDGATATNTT
+4573 
-4588 VLAGNGAHGTTTVDA
+4588 
-4603 TGKVTYTPNAGYTGT
+4603 
-4618 DSYTYT
+4618 
-4624 LTTADGVVSDPI
+4624 
-4636 TVNVSIYPTVVLSG
+4636 
-4650 PASVNENAGAVNYTV
+4650 
-4665 TLTGTAGTT
+4665 
-4674 LASPVTVVT
+4674 
-4683 GITPNT
+4683 
-4689 TNAADYNFS
+4689 
-4698 SSTITFP
+4698 
-4705 AGSVVGAASGTITF
+4705 
-4719 PVTIV
+4719 
-4724 DDNIVESTE
+4724 
-4733 DYTVSIGSITGPASL
+4733 
-4748 GNASITTSIVD
+4748 
-4759 NDTSVATITPGIN
+4759 
-4772 GNETGPVN
+4772 
-4780 GTFIVTL
+4780 
-4787 SNPSATDTQI
+4787 
-4797 TYTLGGTAIEG
+4797 
-4808 SDYSTIVAKTIT
+4808 
-4820 IPAGQTTGTIS
+4820 
-4831 IPVLTDAVVEGAET
+4831 
-4845 VIATLTTS
+4845 
-4853 SNPLVTVNNTPASI
+4853 
-4867 NITDNTTAT
+4867 
-4876 VTVAATANGAEPATP
+4876 
-4891 GQFTFTLSHVSTTD
+4891 
-4905 TQITYGVSGT
+4905 
-4915 ATSGTDYSSIGTT
+4915 
-4928 VTITA
+4928 
-4933 GQITAT
+4933 
-4939 VSVPVL
+4939 
-4945 NDNLVEGTETVIL
+4945 
-4958 TMLATTSNG
+4958 
-4967 AITASTT
+4967 
-4974 PATVNI
+4974 
-4980 TDNDTAIATII
+4980 
-4991 AGTNGNENGL
+4991 
-5001 VNGTFTV
+5001 
-5008 TLSNPSAT
+5008 
-5016 DTQLTYTVGGTAT
+5016 
-5029 EGVDYTTIVKTITIP
+5029 
-5044 AGQTTGTITIPVL
+5044 
-5057 ADAVVEGTETV
+5057 
-5068 VVTLGTSNNPLVSAN
+5068 
-5083 NNPATI
+5083 
-5089 NILDNNTATVS
+5089 
-5100 ISTTPTIN
+5100 
-5108 ESAGTATFTVTLST
+5108 
-5122 AVQNSFSVDY
+5122 
-5132 KTVDGTATAGLDYTS
+5132 
-5147 TTGTLVFPANSPAG
+5147 
-5161 AMLRFTVPVNDDNVV
+5161 
-5176 EPSETFSATLS
+5176 
-5187 NVIGGLVTIGTP
+5187 
-5199 TATVTITDNDVAV
+5199 
-5212 ASIAPGT
+5212 
-5219 NGSETGPVS
+5219 
-5228 GTFIVT
+5228 
-5234 LSNPSATDTQIT
+5234 
-5246 YTLGGTSTEGT
+5246 
-5257 DYTNIVTKT
+5257 
-5266 ITISAGQTTGTISI
+5266 
-5280 PVIVDAVA
+5280 
-5288 ESTETVIATLVT
+5288 
-5300 SNNPAITV
+5300 
-5308 NTAPASINILDANTA
+5308 APA
-5323 NVSISINAASI
+5323 
-5334 GEAVGTVTLSVT
+5334 
-5346 LNIAV
+5346 
-5351 QNSFTVDYKTANGTA
+5351 
-5366 LSGLDYTATSG
+5366 
-5377 TLTFPANSPAGT
+5377 
-5389 VLNVVIP
+5389 
-5396 IIDDNLIENSE
+5396 
-5407 SFTVGLSNVQ
+5407 
-5417 GAEVAIGASPATVNI
+5417 
-5432 ADNDSAVATITAGA
+5432 
-5446 NANENG
+5446 
-5452 LVNGVFNVTLSN
+5452 
-5464 PSATPTTLSFTLTGT
+5464 
-5479 ATESADYGAITKT
+5479 
-5492 IIIPAGATT
+5492 
-5501 GTITIPV
+5501 
-5508 MADLLAE
+5508 
-5515 GTETVI
+5515 
-5521 ATLTASSNPVITVN
+5521 
-5535 NTPATINII
+5535 
-5544 DEDVATVSISTTPV
+5544 
-5558 INENAGT
+5558 
-5565 ATFTVTLSNAVQN
+5565 
-5578 GFSVNYATANGT
+5578 
-5590 ATSGADYTS
+5590 
-5599 TSGTLTFPANSP
+5599 
-5611 AGTMLTFTV
+5611 
-5620 PINDDNLVEPSE
+5620 
-5632 IFTAALSNVTGGV
+5632 
-5645 VTIGVSSATVSITD
+5645 
-5659 NDTAVATI
+5659 
-5667 TAGTNGNENG
+5667 
-5677 PVNGSYT
+5677 
-5684 VTLSNPSSTDTQIT
+5684 
-5698 FTVSGTATEGNDYTT
+5698 
-5713 ITKTITIP
+5713 
-5721 AGQTTGT
+5721 
-5728 ITIPVV
+5728 
-5734 TDAVVEGTET
+5734 
-5744 VVITLINTN
+5744 
-5753 NPLVTVNN
+5753 
-5761 TPATINILDNN
+5761 
-5772 SVTASVSVFQTN
+5772 
-5784 VDEAAG
+5784 
-5790 TATFTV
+5790 
-5796 TLSGAVQSAFSVDYS
+5796 
-5811 TANGTAIAGLD
+5811 
-5822 YVATSG
+5822 
-5828 TLTFPAGSAAG
+5828 
-5839 SSITFTVPIIDD
+5839 
-5851 NLVEPSET
+5851 
-5859 FNAIISNVTGGLVT
+5859 
-5873 IASGIAT
+5873 
-5880 VTITDNDS
+5880 
-5888 SVASITPGT
+5888 
-5897 SGNES
+5897 
-5902 GPVNGTF
+5902 
-5909 TVTLSKPASTDTQLT
+5909 
-5924 YTLSG
+5924 
-5929 TATEGSDYATIVT
+5929 
-5942 KTITIPAGQTSGV
+5942 
-5955 ITIPVSGDA
+5955 
-5964 IVEGTETVIATL
+5964 
-5976 TTSGNP
+5976 
-5982 LVTVSSTAATINIVD
+5982 
-5997 NTDAVVTVSAT
+5997 
-6008 ADGAEP
+6008 
-6014 ATPGQFTFTLN
+6014 
-6025 RISTTDTKIT
+6025 
-6035 YALSGT
+6035 
-6041 AISGTDYTA
+6041 
-6050 IVNTITIPAGQTKA
+6050 
-6064 TVSVPVLNDN
+6064 
-6074 IVEGTETVILTMNAT
+6074 
-6089 TNNGSIIASTTPA
+6089 
-6102 TVNITDSGSSIASIT
+6102 
-6117 AGTNGNENGPVN
+6117 
-6129 GIFTVTLNNPSAT
+6129 
-6142 DTQITYTLSGTATE
+6142 
-6156 GTDYSTTVIKTI
+6156 
-6168 TIPAGQ
+6168 
-6174 TTGTITIPV
+6174 
-6183 LTDAI
+6183 
-6188 VEGTETVIATLITS
+6188 
-6202 SNPLITASNV
+6202 
-6212 PATINIVDNNTAT
+6212 
-6225 VSISTV
+6225 
-6231 PTINESAGTATFT
+6231 
-6244 VTLSAAVQNAFTVAY
+6244 
-6259 TTGDGTAAASF
+6259 
-6270 DYTTTSG
+6270 
-6277 TLTFPAGAA
+6277 
-6286 AGTTLTFTVP
+6286 
-6296 INDDNIVETNETFS
+6296 
-6310 GTISNV
+6310 
-6316 SGGLVTIVTSTATAT
+6316 
-6331 IIDNDTAVATITA
+6331 
-6344 GVNGNENGPAN
+6344 
-6355 GTFTVTLSKPSA
+6355 
-6367 TATQISYTLGG
+6367 
-6378 TATEGSDYTTIVTK
+6378 
-6392 TITIPAG
+6392 
-6399 QTTGTITIPVLSDA
+6399 
-6413 VVEGTETVIAT
+6413 
-6424 LTLSGNPAITVSNTP
+6424 
-6439 ATITIADNNSATVSI
+6439 
-6454 FATPT
+6454 
-6459 VNESAGT
+6459 
-6466 ATFTV
+6466 
-6471 RLNAAVQ
+6471 
-6478 NAFTVDYATSNG
+6478 
-6490 TAIAGLDYTATS
+6490 
-6502 GTLTFP
+6502 
-6508 AGSAAG
+6508 
-6514 ATLTFTVSINDDNI
+6514 
-6528 VESNET
+6528 
-6534 FNASISNV
+6534 
-6542 TGGLVTIATNTVT
+6542 
-6555 TTIIDNDASVATITA
+6555 
-6570 GINGTETG
+6570 
-6578 PVNGTFTVSL
+6578 
-6588 SKPSATDTQITY
+6588 
-6600 TLGGTATEG
+6600 
-6609 SDYSPIVTKTITIP
+6609 
-6623 AGQTTATIT
+6623 
-6632 VPVLGDAVVEGTE
+6632 
-6645 TVIATL
+6645 
-6651 TASGNPGVT
+6651 
-6660 VSNVPAT
+6660 
-6667 INILDGSNTT
+6667 
-6677 VTVAATADGAEPST
+6677 
-6691 PGQFT
+6691 
-6696 FTLSNV
+6696 
-6702 STTDTQI
+6702 
-6709 TYTVT
+6709 
-6714 GTATSGADYT
+6714 
-6724 SIGTTVTIPAGQKT
+6724 
-6738 VTVTVPVLND
+6738 
-6748 NLNEGNETVILT
+6748 
-6760 MNATTNNALIMAS
+6760 
-6773 TIPAT
+6773 
-6778 VNIRDNRAPVATAPA
+6778 
-6793 ITTPED
+6793 
-6799 TPINGTITATDAD
+6799 
-6812 GDPLTFTVSSPP
+6812 
-6824 AHGTVVVN
+6824 
-6832 ADGTYTYTPATN
+6832 
-6844 YNGTDTFTVI
+6844 
-6854 VSDGKGGATTVTVP
+6854 
-6868 ITVSPVNDAPVA
+6868 
-6880 TAPAI
+6880 
-6885 TTNKNIPVNGTITA
+6885 
-6899 SDIDGDPLTFTVTTP
+6899 
-6914 PAHGTVVVNPDGTYT
+6914 
-6929 YTPANNYSG
+6929 
-6938 ADTFTVTVSDGKGG
+6938 
-6952 TTTVTINVTV
+6952 
-6962 NPTNVAPVATAPAV
+6962 
-6976 ITNEDTPVNGKI
+6976 
-6988 TATDADGDPLTFT
+6988 
-7001 VTTPPVHG
+7001 
-7009 TVVVNA
+7009 
-7015 DGTYTYTPAPNYNGP
+7015 
-7030 DTFTVTVSDGK
+7030 
-7041 GGTTTVIISVTVT
+7041 
-7054 PVNDE
+7054 
-7059 PVATSPAITTPQNTA
+7059 
-7074 ANGTI
+7074 
-7079 TASDVDGDPLT
+7079 
-7090 FTVSTPPVHGTVVV
+7090 
-7104 NADGTYTYT
+7104 
-7113 PTAGYVGND
+7113 
-7122 TFTVTVSDGKGGTTT
+7122 
-7137 VTVPVT
+7137 
-7143 VTLVAAPTMSL
+7143 MSL
-7154 TKVAANTVSK
+7154 TKVATNTVSK
-7164 VGDVINYN
+7164 TGDVINYS

-7197 IIPVSIASLAP
+7197 IIPLSIASLAP

-7213 VTARHTINLTEVNAG
+7213 VTARHTITLTEVNAG

-7237 AQTPGGGTVTK
+7237 AQTPSGGTVTK
-7248 PRSDDPATPA
+7248 PRSDDPGTPA

-7268 PASTIALV
+7268 PASAITLV
-7276 KTGTLSA
+7276 KIGTLSTN
-7283 DGNSITYNF
+7283 G
-7292 SIKNTGNVT
+7292 K
-7301 LHIITLVDAKLGL
+7301 
-7314 NRVIPGTLAPGA
+7314 
-7326 TVTDSYVYQLT
+7326 
-7337 QADKDAAS
+7337 S
-7345 VTNSAT
+7345 VK
-7351 ITGQTPANVSVSD
+7351 
-7364 ISGTAENNNT
+7364 TAE
-7374 PTVTQIP
+7374 
-7381 VMGAIALIKTAAF
+7381 F

-7400 YTFTIKNT
+7400 YTFRIRNT
-7408 GTNTLNTVTLTD
+7408 GANTLNAVTLTD
-7420 AKLGLGNKAIAVP
+7420 AKLGLSNKVIAVP

-7439 AAITDV
+7439 AAITVV

-7462 TATVNAKTLGGVNVS
+7462 TATVNAKTAGGVNVS
-7477 DVSGTSE
+7477 DISGTSE
-7484 NNNTATVIAFP
+7484 NDNTATVTTFP

-7500 VDDVGGTVANKP
+7500 VDDVAGTVANKP
-7512 VTINVLAN
+7512 VTIHVLGN
-7520 DDPGNSTLD
+7520 DDPGNSTFDLS
-7529 KLTVEIVG
+7529 TVEIVS
-7537 QPQHGKVTVNPD
+7537 QPKHGTVKVNEDGTVN
-7549 GTITYTPDPGYT
+7549 YTPDPGYT
-7561 GDDTFTYRVKDAFGY
+7561 GYDTFTYRVKDAYGY
-7576 YTNVAAVTLTANFAG
+7576 YTNVAAVTLMANFAG

>member
-1 MNKNLLSPSRYS
+1 MNKNLHSLSRYL
-13 RIFFGKKINLTKQI
+13 RIFFGKKINLTTQFNCI
-27 SGYISRALFV
+27 SCALFV
-37 VTTLLFS
+37 VTALLFCT
-44 ASVSNAQTPVCAT
+44 AVSNAQTPVCAT

-68 AANTFYPSKTGSVT
+68 AANTFYPSKSGSIT

-114 KGNLLLIVQMQ
+114 KGNLLLIIQMQ

-143 NDGSGYT
+143 NNGSGYT

-262 RTIAN
+262 RTIASA
-267 TQQSLYVTT
+267 QESLYVTT
-276 NSTLAST
+276 NSALAST

-305 VQGYPNGDYGR
+305 VQGYPSGDYGR

-339 SAGGLGGWGWD
+339 SAGGLGGWAWVGAT
-350 SGDPT
+350 GDNT
-355 FGANQVTGGRQG
+355 LTGGRQG
-367 STTPYALNR
+367 STVPYALNR

-397 GVGGGIILITANKID
+397 GVGGGIILITANKIE

-435 AGGGGAGGTIFISV
+435 AGGGGAGGTIFISA

-518 NSNVPYGSTDGSGPG
+518 NSNVPYGATDGSTPG
-533 IVNLFTVNDLPPE
+533 VVNQFTFNDLPPE

-585 TGGGAEGVRINDQL
+585 TGGGAEGVRVNDQL

-618 VVTVTNSGIA
+618 VVTVTNSGTA
-628 TAPVLGNFNIPA
+628 TAPILGNFNIPA

-674 TAANPDRLISPAS
+674 TAANPERLISPAS

-730 SPTCIATG
+730 SPTCITTG
-738 ANATYTITVKNEGAT
+738 ANATYTITVKNEGTT
-753 TLNTFSVTDV
+753 TLNTFSVIDV

-787 TYTFAYNSGI
+787 TYTFAYNSGT

-813 TTVQPSGS
+813 TTVQPSGN

-848 ISAGGTAC
+848 ITSGGTAC

-875 SLTANPGG
+875 SLIVNTGG

-890 NQPNATVVGVRN
+890 NQSNATVVGVRN

-929 ILPTGTLS
+929 VLPTGTLS
-937 IVGNGSGTIC
+937 INGTVGSSATVCNGTAL
-947 SPSPTPNLQVA
+947 PTLNIA
-958 LTGTPNWSIS
+958 FTGTGPWFYT
-968 YRNPAGLLVNVTGI
+968 YRDPSGLVSTEQSSATASVTI
-982 TTSPYIISSTTV
+982 TPSEA
-994 GTYSLVSI
+994 GTYSLVSVRNA
-1002 TDNTGCSGTVS
+1002 TCSGTAS
-1013 GTVVLNQSPA
+1013 GTVVLSQSPT

-1053 VIWQSSPNNSTWTD
+1053 VFWQSSPNNSTWTD
-1067 ISGTENLTLITPGV
+1067 IAGTENLTSITPGI

-1091 VKSGACAEAITPA
+1091 VKSGACAEAITSA

-1140 YTWIRDN
+1140 YTWVRDN

-1152 GIASSGSGT
+1152 GIVSSGSGAS
-1161 NVTGTLTN
+1161 VTGTLTN
-1169 TTGSV
+1169 TTGTA

-1210 NQAICT
+1210 NQTICT
-1216 NTQPAPLTSLT
+1216 NTQPAPLTSVT
-1227 DGTGSG
+1227 NGTGSG
-1233 TISYIWENSTN
+1233 TISYVWENSTN
-1244 GTTWAAIAGANAATF
+1244 GTTWAAIAGANAPTF
-1259 QPPVLTT
+1259 QPPVLIT

-1275 STAATACSSVP
+1275 STATTACSSVP
-1286 SSPVTISVSAL
+1286 SSPVTIGVSAL

-1332 TGSATIATPTNRNTT
+1332 TGSANIATPTNRNTT

-1362 TSSPCAASADDVV
+1362 TSSPCAASSDDVV

-1392 TNPTVGENVTFTITA
+1392 TNPTIGENVTFTITA

-1427 YTFVSATPGAGT
+1427 YTFVSATPGIGT

-1444 GVWTI
+1444 GIWTI
-1449 GALNSASSQTLN
+1449 GALNSVSSQTLS
-1461 IIATVKANATAA
+1461 IVATVNANATVV

-1496 ITSIVPVPSIDL
+1496 ITNIVPVPSIDL

-1534 GPSTLTSTDI
+1534 GPSTLRSTDI

-1549 NLPAGFTANTYTAS
+1549 NLPAGFTANTFTAS
-1563 IGTFTSANGNWTG
+1563 TGTFTSASGDWTG

-1589 AGTLA
+1589 VGTLA
-1594 ATATGSISNSASVAA
+1594 ATATGSISNSASVTA

-1646 VAGGAL
+1646 VAGGTL

-1666 LSTDVVNVVDNLPAG
+1666 LSTDIVNVVDNLPVG

-1690 AGTYDQTNG
+1690 AGTYNQTNG

-1704 TLNNGQS
+1704 TLSNGQS

-1729 NSATVTA
+1729 NSATVNA

-1741 DTNTGNNTAT
+1741 DTNVGNNTAT
-1751 DATSI
+1751 DATTI

-1790 SQLLNTDV
+1790 SQLLNTDI
-1798 VKVVDVLP
+1798 VKVIDALP

-1812 SYNTSL
+1812 SYNTSS
-1818 GAYTSTNGNWTG
+1818 GTYTSTNGNWTG

-1835 GQSTTL
+1835 GQSATL
-1841 TIAGTVAAVATGSL
+1841 TIAGTVAAAATGSL

-1880 TTINAKPV
+1880 TTVNAKPV

-1942 GTAAVGT
+1942 GTAAVTT
-1949 GASGSGNTVNLK
+1949 GASGSGNAVNLK

-1980 DPGATGS
+1980 NPGAAGS
-1987 ITNTATVTPAEPQ
+1987 ITNIATVTPAEPQ

-2021 KTAVSSETAGNT
+2021 KTAVSSETAGNA
-2033 LSYQIQIANNGPSNA
+2033 LSYQIQVANNGPSNA

-2070 LGTAMVTAGATGTG
+2070 LGTATVTTGATGTG
-2084 NNINLTSNIPAGAA
+2084 NNINLTGNIPAGAA
-2098 NKIIINVIGTIKPD
+2098 NKIIINVTGTIKTD
-2112 FEGTITNTAT
+2112 FEGSITNSAT

-2128 GSTPVNAQAITS
+2128 GSAPVSAQAVTS

-2151 SGPSTAIAGNNII
+2151 SGPSTAIAGNNIV

-2174 SNSLNTLITD
+2174 SNSLNTIITD
-2184 AIPASIANASWTSA
+2184 AIPASITNASWTSA
-2198 VTVGTATISAGAT
+2198 VTGGTAAISAGAT

-2240 ASGNITNTATVTPA
+2240 ASGNITNTATVTPV
-2254 ENGVS
+2254 ESGVS
-2259 PITSSPVNTSLTT
+2259 PISSNPVNTSLTT
-2272 KSGLTVLKSAPSTII
+2272 RSGLTVLKSAPSTIT

-2319 LNPTWT
+2319 LNPIWT
-2325 STIQGSAIINAG
+2325 STVQGTAVINAG

-2376 NTATVTAIES
+2376 NTATVTATES

-2400 RTPTIA
+2400 RTPTVA

-2413 ALIAGENITYT
+2413 ALVAGENITYT
-2424 LDIFNTSTA
+2424 LDVFNTSTA

-2453 TATASGTAQVLT
+2453 TATTTGAAQVLT
-2465 GASGTG
+2465 GATGTG
-2471 NTVAITGNVPA
+2471 NTVTITGNIPA
-2482 GSANHITVTI
+2482 GSVNHITVTI
-2492 IGMVSAALNGNLA
+2492 TGKVSAALNGNLA
-2505 NTATATPSESGTTP
+2505 NTAAATPSESGTTP
-2519 AISTINTTVS
+2519 ATSTINTTVS

-2550 SYTITVTNQG
+2550 SYTITITNQG

-2582 TTSVSGTAVITA
+2582 TTSVSGAAVVTA

-2604 VTGDI
+2604 ITGNI

-2628 TGATSI
+2628 TAATSI

-2678 ETVTYIIEAINNGP
+2678 ETVTYIIEAVNNGP

-2714 AVASGTST
+2714 SVASGTST
-2722 VSVSSGT
+2722 VSVASGA

-2739 VGAANKVTITATGT
+2739 VGTANKVTITATGT
-2753 ISAGQSNVT
+2753 IAAGQSNVT
-2762 ISNQAVATPTEAGIA
+2762 ITNQAVATPTEAGVV

-2787 VSNKSAITIVKAGPS
+2787 ISNKSAITIVKAGPS
-2802 SVNAGENVTYTLS
+2802 SVNAGENITYTLS

-2834 SGITNVSWSTAITG
+2834 SGITNVSWSAAVTG
-2848 TASISLG
+2848 TANIILG
-2855 ASGTGNNLSI
+2855 ASGKGNNLSI
-2865 TADIPAG
+2865 TGNIPAG

-2908 VVTSNTVTSAVTKQ
+2908 IVTSNTVTSAVTKQ
-2922 ADLRIEKTG
+2922 ADIRIEKTG

-2961 DTFDANLLTPTW
+2961 DTFDTNLLTPTW

-2985 GSGSGNIDIT
+2985 GNGSGNIDIT
-2995 GNFTANAA
+2995 GNLTANAA

-3093 PTEIISGISWDVVV
+3093 PSTITGVNWSVLN

-3112 STISGNQTSRSINFN
+3112 STLASGTTNSISFN
-3127 ATIPPTTGLVLV
+3127 ATIPTTGLVLV

-3145 DPSLTQGQTI
+3145 SPALTQGETI
-3155 SNTATATVAA
+3155 LNTATATVSA

-3175 TSTKVTAVDND
+3175 TSTKVTTVDND

-3230 DVQVNSWTAVATAGA
+3230 DVQVNSWTAVATVGA

-3261 GSINSGT
+3261 GNINSGT

-3296 DVKQSSVTTSINKST
+3296 DIKQSSVTTSINKST

-3326 ENISYTIKVVNNGP
+3326 ENISYAIKVVNNGP

-3359 SWSATASGTATITGP
+3359 SWSASANGTAIITGP
-3374 TTGNVNDI
+3374 TTGNGNNI
-3382 SMGANINAG
+3382 SVGGDINAG

-3408 AVSTL
+3408 AASTL
-3413 TNTATVTLPTEI
+3413 TNTATVTLQAGIT
-3425 VDFNTAN
+3425 DFNTTN
-3432 NSSTINTTV
+3432 NSATVNTTV
-3441 INSPSLVVQKSG
+3441 INSAGLVVQKSG
-3453 PSTAASGTQISY
+3453 PSTAASGTQINY
-3465 TLTVSNNGPSDAI
+3465 TLTVSNNGPSDAT

-3488 DITNVSWTAVANGTT
+3488 DITNVSWSAVANGTT
-3503 SITSG
+3503 SISSG
-3508 ASGSGNTV
+3508 ATGSGNTV

-3590 PLSYTIEV
+3590 PISYTIEV
-3598 TNAGPSNAT
+3598 SNAGPSNAT
-3607 GTVITDAVPA
+3607 GTIITDAVPV
-3617 AIQNVTWSTT
+3617 AIQNVIWSTT
-3627 VTNGASVSAGVT
+3627 VTNGATVSAGAT

-3645 SVTGSILAG
+3645 SVTGNILAG
-3654 GNSKILITVNGL
+3654 GNSKILITINGF

-3709 KSAPSTAS
+3709 KSAPGTAS

-3741 ADEVPADI
+3741 ADVVPADI

-3754 TATASNGAVVNGTA
+3754 TATASNGAIVNGTA
-3768 SGTTN
+3768 SGATN

-3783 NGVINIVITGT
+3783 NGVINVVITGT
-3794 ISPTYVGTIVNNAS
+3794 INPTYVGTIVNNAS

-3819 TASASTIISAMV
+3819 TASATTIISAMV

-3876 TNVQWTAIVQGNAIV
+3876 TNVQWTAVAQGNAII
-3891 NSGNSGNTNSIN
+3891 NSGNSGSTNSISI
-3903 VNANIPTGTNDVVII
+3903 NANIPAGTNDVIII
-3918 NVKGT
+3918 NIKGI

-3945 IPVTSAA
+3945 TPVTSAA

-3995 LSVADIVPAA
+3995 LSVADVVPAA
-4005 ITNVAITVSS
+4005 ITNVAITVST
-4015 TGNATIA
+4015 TGNATIV

-4033 AGDINAGNGNG
+4033 TGDINAGNGNG
-4044 FIISVSGKVPANYTG
+4044 FTILVSGKVPANYTG

-4077 SATANTVVSRVPV
+4077 SAIANTVVSRLPV

-4140 TSLAGTATVIS
+4140 TSVAGTATVTS
-4151 GSTGTGNAVSL
+4151 GSTGTGNSVSL

-4174 SISVKGVIPSGA
+4174 SISVKGIIPSGA
-4186 TESLANAA
+4186 TGSLANAA
-4194 VATPVEAGTS
+4194 VATPLEAGTS

-4250 DATGIN
+4250 DATGVS

-4269 ASATQGTYDQSTGA
+4269 ASATQGTYNQSTGA
-4283 WAVGNLNSGA
+4283 WTVGNLNSGA

-4299 TATVKLGT
+4299 TATLKLGI
-4307 DYNTTATISGAQNDP
+4307 DYNTTATISGAQSDP
-4322 ITNNNKASA
+4322 ITSNNKASA
-4331 GITAVNSDP
+4331 GIIAVNSDP
-4340 VLVADT
+4340 VLAADT

-4374 LTVTKYSI
+4374 LTITKYSI
-4382 AGVDYTPGS
+4382 SGVDYTPGS

-4412 PAANYNGTVPAIT
+4412 PAANYNGTVPAIM
-4425 YTVSDGNGGT
+4425 YTVSDGNGGA
-4435 VNSTLTITV
+4435 VSSTLTLTV
-4444 NPINDAPSFV
+4444 APINDAPSFI
-4454 KGADQLVNTNAGAQT
+4454 KGADQLVNANAGAQT

-4486 SQAVNFVVS
+4486 AQTVNFVVS
-4495 NNSNT
+4495 NNSST

-4539 NGGIDQSAAQTF
+4539 NGGVDHSATQTF
-4551 IISIKPVGLT
+4551 IISIKPVGVT
-4561 DNANTLVNTPVT
+4561 DNANTLINTPVT
-4573 TDVKANDGATATNTT
+4573 TDVKANDGVTATNTT
-4588 VLAGNGAHGTTTVDA
+4588 VLAGNGAHGTTSVDA

-4636 TVNVSIYPTVVLSG
+4636 TVNVNIYPTVVLSG
-4650 PASVNENAGAVNYTV
+4650 PSSVNENAGVVNYTV

-4719 PVTIV
+4719 PVAIV
-4724 DDNIVESTE
+4724 DDNILENTE
-4733 DYTVSIGSITGPASL
+4733 DYAVSIGSITGPASL
-4748 GNASITTSIVD
+4748 GNASVNTSIVD
-4759 NDTSVATITPGIN
+4759 NDTSVATITAGIN

-4797 TYTLGGTAIEG
+4797 TYTLGGTATEG
-4808 SDYSTIVAKTIT
+4808 SDYSTIVTKTIT
-4820 IPAGQTTGTIS
+4820 IPAGQTSGTIT
-4831 IPVLTDAVVEGAET
+4831 IPVLTDAIAEST
-4845 VIATLTTS
+4845 EAVIATLGTS
-4853 SNPLVTVNNTPASI
+4853 SNPSVTISTTPSSI
-4867 NITDNTTAT
+4867 NIIDANTASVSISTTPTVDEGAGTAT
-4876 VTVAATANGAEPATP
+4876 FTVTLNNAVQDAFSVNYITA
-4891 GQFTFTLSHVSTTD
+4891 
-4905 TQITYGVSGT
+4905 SGT
-4915 ATSGTDYSSIGTT
+4915 AVSGSDYTTTSGTLNFPANAAAGS
-4928 VTITA
+4928 TITFTVPIIDDNIA
-4933 GQITAT
+4933 EPSETFTAT
-4939 VSVPVL
+4939 LSGLTGGV
-4945 NDNLVEGTETVIL
+4945 VIISN
-4958 TMLATTSNG
+4958 AT
-4967 AITASTT
+4967 ATAT
-4974 PATVNI
+4974 I
-4980 TDNDTAIATII
+4980 IDNDASIATITS
-4991 AGTNGNENGL
+4991 GTPGNENGPA
-5001 VNGTFTV
+5001 NGTFTV
-5008 TLSNPSAT
+5008 TLSNPSS
-5016 DTQLTYTVGGTAT
+5016 Q
-5029 EGVDYTTIVKTITIP
+5029 
-5044 AGQTTGTITIPVL
+5044 
-5057 ADAVVEGTETV
+5057 
-5068 VVTLGTSNNPLVSAN
+5068 S
-5083 NNPATI
+5083 
-5089 NILDNNTATVS
+5089 
-5100 ISTTPTIN
+5100 
-5108 ESAGTATFTVTLST
+5108 
-5122 AVQNSFSVDY
+5122 
-5132 KTVDGTATAGLDYTS
+5132 
-5147 TTGTLVFPANSPAG
+5147 
-5161 AMLRFTVPVNDDNVV
+5161 
-5176 EPSETFSATLS
+5176 
-5187 NVIGGLVTIGTP
+5187 
-5199 TATVTITDNDVAV
+5199 
-5212 ASIAPGT
+5212 
-5219 NGSETGPVS
+5219 
-5228 GTFIVT
+5228 
-5234 LSNPSATDTQIT
+5234 
-5246 YTLGGTSTEGT
+5246 
-5257 DYTNIVTKT
+5257 
-5266 ITISAGQTTGTISI
+5266 
-5280 PVIVDAVA
+5280 
-5288 ESTETVIATLVT
+5288 
-5300 SNNPAITV
+5300 
-5308 NTAPASINILDANTA
+5308 
-5323 NVSISINAASI
+5323 
-5334 GEAVGTVTLSVT
+5334 
-5346 LNIAV
+5346 
-5351 QNSFTVDYKTANGTA
+5351 
-5366 LSGLDYTATSG
+5366 
-5377 TLTFPANSPAGT
+5377 
-5389 VLNVVIP
+5389 
-5396 IIDDNLIENSE
+5396 
-5407 SFTVGLSNVQ
+5407 
-5417 GAEVAIGASPATVNI
+5417 
-5432 ADNDSAVATITAGA
+5432 
-5446 NANENG
+5446 
-5452 LVNGVFNVTLSN
+5452 
-5464 PSATPTTLSFTLTGT
+5464 TTLSYTLTGT
-5479 ATESADYGAITKT
+5479 ATEGSDYST
-5492 IIIPAGATT
+5492 I
-5501 GTITIPV
+5501 V
-5508 MADLLAE
+5508 
-5515 GTETVI
+5515 
-5521 ATLTASSNPVITVN
+5521 
-5535 NTPATINII
+5535 
-5544 DEDVATVSISTTPV
+5544 
-5558 INENAGT
+5558 
-5565 ATFTVTLSNAVQN
+5565 
-5578 GFSVNYATANGT
+5578 
-5590 ATSGADYTS
+5590 
-5599 TSGTLTFPANSP
+5599 
-5611 AGTMLTFTV
+5611 
-5620 PINDDNLVEPSE
+5620 
-5632 IFTAALSNVTGGV
+5632 
-5645 VTIGVSSATVSITD
+5645 
-5659 NDTAVATI
+5659 
-5667 TAGTNGNENG
+5667 
-5677 PVNGSYT
+5677 
-5684 VTLSNPSSTDTQIT
+5684 
-5698 FTVSGTATEGNDYTT
+5698 
-5713 ITKTITIP
+5713 TKTITIP

-5728 ITIPVV
+5728 ITIPV
-5734 TDAVVEGTET
+5734 
-5744 VVITLINTN
+5744 
-5753 NPLVTVNN
+5753 
-5761 TPATINILDNN
+5761 
-5772 SVTASVSVFQTN
+5772 
-5784 VDEAAG
+5784 
-5790 TATFTV
+5790 
-5796 TLSGAVQSAFSVDYS
+5796 S
-5811 TANGTAIAGLD
+5811 T
-5822 YVATSG
+5822 
-5828 TLTFPAGSAAG
+5828 
-5839 SSITFTVPIIDD
+5839 D
-5851 NLVEPSET
+5851 NL
-5859 FNAIISNVTGGLVT
+5859 
-5873 IASGIAT
+5873 
-5880 VTITDNDS
+5880 
-5888 SVASITPGT
+5888 
-5897 SGNES
+5897 
-5902 GPVNGTF
+5902 
-5909 TVTLSKPASTDTQLT
+5909 
-5924 YTLSG
+5924 
-5929 TATEGSDYATIVT
+5929 
-5942 KTITIPAGQTSGV
+5942 
-5955 ITIPVSGDA
+5955 
-5964 IVEGTETVIATL
+5964 VEGTETVIATL

-5982 LVTVSSTAATINIVD
+5982 LVSVSNTPASINVLDNTTATVTVAATN
-5997 NTDAVVTVSAT
+5997 
-6008 ADGAEP
+6008 DGAEP
-6014 ATPGQFTFTLN
+6014 TTPGLFTFTLSN
-6025 RISTTDTKIT
+6025 VSATDTQIT
-6035 YALSGT
+6035 YSVGGT
-6041 AISGTDYTA
+6041 ATSGLDYTS
-6050 IVNTITIPAGQTKA
+6050 IGTTVTIPAGQTTA
-6064 TVSVPVLNDN
+6064 TVNVPVLDDN
-6074 IVEGTETVILTMNAT
+6074 IAEGTETVILTMIAT
-6089 TNNGSIIASTTPA
+6089 TSNSSITAGTTPA
-6102 TVNITDSGSSIASIT
+6102 TVNISDNDASIATIT
-6117 AGTNGNENGPVN
+6117 SGTPGNENGPAN
-6129 GIFTVTLNNPSAT
+6129 GTFTVTLSNPSSQPT
-6142 DTQITYTLSGTATE
+6142 TLTYTLTGTATE
-6156 GTDYSTTVIKTI
+6156 GNDYSTIVTKTI

-6183 LTDAI
+6183 STDNL
-6188 VEGTETVIATLITS
+6188 VEGTETVIATLTTS
-6202 SNPLITASNV
+6202 GNPLVSVSNTPASINV
-6212 PATINIVDNNTAT
+6212 LDNTTAT
-6225 VSISTV
+6225 VTV
-6231 PTINESAGTATFT
+6231 AATNDGAEPTTPGLFTFTLSNVSATDTQITYSVGGTATSGLDYTSIGTT
-6244 VTLSAAVQNAFTVAY
+6244 VTIPAGQTTATVNVPVLDDNIAEGTETVILTMIA
-6259 TTGDGTAAASF
+6259 TTSNSSITAGTTPATVNISDNDASIA
-6270 DYTTTSG
+6270 TITSG
-6277 TLTFPAGAA
+6277 TP
-6286 AGTTLTFTVP
+6286 
-6296 INDDNIVETNETFS
+6296 
-6310 GTISNV
+6310 
-6316 SGGLVTIVTSTATAT
+6316 
-6331 IIDNDTAVATITA
+6331 
-6344 GVNGNENGPAN
+6344 GNENGPAN
-6355 GTFTVTLSKPSA
+6355 GTFTVTLSNPSSQP
-6367 TATQISYTLGG
+6367 TTLTYTLTG
-6378 TATEGSDYTTIVTK
+6378 TATEGNDYSTIVTKTITIPAGQTTGTITIPVSTDNLVEGTETVIATLTTSGNPLVSVSNTPASINILDNTTATVTVAATNDGAEPTTPGLFTFTLSNVSATDTQITYSVGGTATSGLDYTSIGTTVTIPAGQTTATVNVPVLDDNIAEGTETVILTMIATTSNSSITAGTTPATVNINDNDASIATITSGTPGNENGPANGTFTVTLNNPSSQPTTLTYTLTGTATEGNDYSTIVTK

-6399 QTTGTITIPVLSDA
+6399 QTTGTITIPVLTDNL
-6413 VVEGTETVIAT
+6413 VEGTETVIAT
-6424 LTLSGNPAITVSNTP
+6424 LTTSGNPLVSVSNTP
-6439 ATITIADNNSATVSI
+6439 AS
-6454 FATPT
+6454 
-6459 VNESAGT
+6459 
-6466 ATFTV
+6466 
-6471 RLNAAVQ
+6471 
-6478 NAFTVDYATSNG
+6478 
-6490 TAIAGLDYTATS
+6490 
-6502 GTLTFP
+6502 
-6508 AGSAAG
+6508 
-6514 ATLTFTVSINDDNI
+6514 
-6528 VESNET
+6528 
-6534 FNASISNV
+6534 
-6542 TGGLVTIATNTVT
+6542 
-6555 TTIIDNDASVATITA
+6555 
-6570 GINGTETG
+6570 
-6578 PVNGTFTVSL
+6578 
-6588 SKPSATDTQITY
+6588 
-6600 TLGGTATEG
+6600 
-6609 SDYSPIVTKTITIP
+6609 
-6623 AGQTTATIT
+6623 
-6632 VPVLGDAVVEGTE
+6632 
-6645 TVIATL
+6645 
-6651 TASGNPGVT
+6651 
-6660 VSNVPAT
+6660 
-6667 INILDGSNTT
+6667 INILDNTTAT

-6714 GTATSGADYT
+6714 GTATSGTDYT
-6724 SIGTTVTIPAGQKT
+6724 SIGTTVTIPAGQTTATVNVPVLDDNIAEGTETVILTMIATTSNSSITAGTTPATVNINDNDASIATITSGTPGNENGPANGTFTVTLNNPSSQPTTLTYTLTGTATEGNDYSTIVTKTITIPAGQTTGTITIPVSTDNLVEGTETVIATLTTSGNPLVSVSNTPASINILDNTTAT
-6738 VTVTVPVLND
+6738 VTVAATNDGAEPTTPGLFTFTLSNVSATDTQITYSVGGTATSGLDYTSIGTTVTIPAGQTTATVNVPVLDD
-6748 NLNEGNETVILT
+6748 NIAEGTETVILT
-6760 MNATTNNALIMAS
+6760 MNATTNNALITAS
-6773 TIPAT
+6773 TMPAT
-6778 VNIRDNRAPVATAPA
+6778 VNIRDNRAPVASAPA

-6812 GDPLTFTVSSPP
+6812 GDPLTFTVSTPP

-6844 YNGTDTFTVI
+6844 YNGTDTFTV
-6854 VSDGKGGATTVTVP
+6854 
-6868 ITVSPVNDAPVA
+6868 
-6880 TAPAI
+6880 
-6885 TTNKNIPVNGTITA
+6885 
-6899 SDIDGDPLTFTVTTP
+6899 
-6914 PAHGTVVVNPDGTYT
+6914 
-6929 YTPANNYSG
+6929 
-6938 ADTFTVTVSDGKGG
+6938 TVSDGKGG
-6952 TTTVTINVTV
+6952 TTTVAVPITV
-6962 NPTNVAPVATAPAV
+6962 SPVNNAPVAT
-6976 ITNEDTPVNGKI
+6976 
-6988 TATDADGDPLTFT
+6988 
-7001 VTTPPVHG
+7001 
-7009 TVVVNA
+7009 
-7015 DGTYTYTPAPNYNGP
+7015 
-7030 DTFTVTVSDGK
+7030 S
-7041 GGTTTVIISVTVT
+7041 S
-7054 PVNDE
+7054 
-7059 PVATSPAITTPQNTA
+7059 AITTPQNTA

-7079 TASDVDGDPLT
+7079 TASDIDGDPLN
-7090 FTVSTPPVHGTVVV
+7090 FTVSTPPAHGTVVV

-7122 TFTVTVSDGKGGTTT
+7122 TFTITVSDGKGGITT

-7143 VTLVAAPTMSL
+7143 VTLVAAPAMSL
-7154 TKVAANTVSK
+7154 TKVATNTVSK

-7213 VTARHTINLTEVNAG
+7213 ITARHTITLTEVNAG

-7248 PRSDDPATPA
+7248 PRSDDPGTSAI
-7258 ADDATVTLIA
+7258 DDATVTLIA

-7276 KTGTLSA
+7276 KTGTISA

-7326 TVTDSYVYQLT
+7326 TITDSYVYQLT
-7337 QADKDAAS
+7337 QADRDAAS

-7381 VMGAIALIKTAAF
+7381 IMGAIALVKTAAF

-7420 AKLGLGNKAIAVP
+7420 AKLGLSNKAIAVP

-7445 EVYTLTQ
+7445 EIYTLTQ
-7452 ADKDLGTVTN
+7452 ADKDLGTATN

-7484 NNNTATVIAFP
+7484 NNNTATVITFP

-7500 VDDVGGTVANKP
+7500 VDDVAGTVANKP

-7549 GTITYTPDPGYT
+7549 GTITYTPNPGYT
-7561 GDDTFTYRVKDAFGY
+7561 GDDAFIYRVKDAFGY